1 MTAAVWLAPLLLPL
15 LAAPLALW
23 WRPARR
29 WLLAVAPVPAVVLAL
44 VGAPG
49 PPPDLSWLLFDTQLA
64 LDPIGRLLLAMT
76 ATVWIA
82 AGASVGRRLGT
93 GFAALALVTL
103 AGNVALL
110 LAGDVVTLYAGFAVM
125 TFAAYG
131 LVVHDRTA
139 AALRA
144 GRVYVVLAAVGE
156 VLLLSGLLLAVG
168 EAGTTTFEPV
178 ASAIASSMRRDLI
191 VGLLLAGFGVKA
203 GVIPLHVWL
212 PLAHPAAPIPA
223 SAVLSGTMIKA
234 GLVGWLRVLPL
245 GEVALPGWST
255 LLLASGLAGAF
266 LAVIVGS
273 VQDDPKV
280 VLAYS
285 SISQMGLI
293 AVTVAAGL
301 AVPAAAP
308 AAAVAAA
315 VHALHHGLAKGALF
329 LGVGVARSTSDEIRH
344 RSVLAGMAVAALS
357 LAGLPL
363 SSGWIAKAAAKEVVG
378 AWGGATAATLSWT
391 LSFAGVGTTV
401 LLARLLWLLRRA
413 GTGPAAEPAAG
424 TAAAGRRDRDAVPAI
439 AWVALVAVLVP
450 ATWGLP
456 PLLVPGFEPVS
467 PARGWWDGLW
477 PVGLGLVLAAVVAWR
492 PSRPVA
498 QRRPPVPAGDLVVP
512 AEVAVRWSA
521 RQGTRLAPVL
531 AAARRVTLVLR
542 RAAYLAVLPGR
553 GLDRV
558 DRWLTRWRTVG
569 VSFVLVLVALVVALV
584 GVPG

>member
-1 MTAAVWLAPLLLPL
+1 VSAAAWLAPLLLPL
-15 LAAPLALW
+15 LAAPAALL
-23 WRPARR
+23 RTAGRR
-29 WLLAVAPVPAVVLAL
+29 WLLVVAPIPALVLAL
-44 VGAPG
+44 AGEPG
-49 PPPDLSWLLFDTQLA
+49 PAPDLAWLLFDTRLA
-64 LDPIGRLLLAMT
+64 LDAIGRLLLAMT

-82 AGASVGRRLGT
+82 AGASVPRQVGP

-103 AGNVALL
+103 AGNVTLL
-110 LAGDVVTLYAGFAVM
+110 LAGDVITLYAGFAVM

-156 VLLLSGLLLAVG
+156 VLLLGGLLLAVG
-168 EAGTTTFEPV
+168 EAGSTAFEPV
-178 ASAIASSMRRDLI
+178 ASAIASSGRRDLI

-203 GVIPLHVWL
+203 GVVPLHVWL

-255 LLLASGLAGAF
+255 LLLVSGLAGAF
-266 LAVIVGS
+266 LAVVAGLL
-273 VQDDPKV
+273 QDDPKV

-293 AVTVAAGL
+293 AVTVAVGL
-301 AVPAAAP
+301 AVPTLATV
-308 AAAVAAA
+308 AAVAAA

-329 LGVGVARSTSDEIRH
+329 LGVGVARSTKDEVRH
-344 RSVLAGMAVAALS
+344 RWVLAGMAIAALS

-363 SSGWIAKAAAKEVVG
+363 SSGWIAKGAAKEVVAG
-378 AWGGATAATLSWT
+378 LGGATAGQVSWA
-391 LSFAGVGTTV
+391 LSFAAVGTTV
-401 LLARLLWLLRRA
+401 LLLRLLWLLRRP
-413 GTGPAAEPAAG
+413 GTAAPRGSEPAA
-424 TAAAGRRDRDAVPAI
+424 AAVPTF
-439 AWVALVAVLVP
+439 AWASLIVVLVG
-450 ATWGLP
+450 ATWLLPSLLVSGFAPP
-456 PLLVPGFEPVS
+456 PLT
-467 PARGWWDGLW
+467 ARGWWDGLW
-477 PVGLGLVLAAVVAWR
+477 PVILGAALAAAVVGR
-492 PSRPVA
+492 VGIV
-498 QRRPPVPAGDLVVP
+498 VPAGDLEVP
-512 AEVAVRWSA
+512 VEGALRWGA
-521 RQGTRLAPVL
+521 RQGARLAPVL
-531 AAARRVTLVLR
+531 SAARQVALLAR

-569 VSFVLVLVALVVALV
+569 VSFVLVLTAVFVALA
-584 GVPG
+584 GPSR